1 MKYHVFTRLNAG
13 DDLIHVGN
21 VRADSDRLAKLYAH
35 ETYDEEDWHQ
45 MIVVRE
51 EHMLEV
57 GEPQIETD
65 GGVQR

>member
-1 MKYHVFTRLNAG
+1 MKYHVFTRNKAG
-13 DDLIHVGN
+13 DDLIHAGN

-51 EHMLEV
+51 DNMLEV
-57 GEPQIETD
+57 GEPKIETD
-65 GGVQR
+65 GGVDR